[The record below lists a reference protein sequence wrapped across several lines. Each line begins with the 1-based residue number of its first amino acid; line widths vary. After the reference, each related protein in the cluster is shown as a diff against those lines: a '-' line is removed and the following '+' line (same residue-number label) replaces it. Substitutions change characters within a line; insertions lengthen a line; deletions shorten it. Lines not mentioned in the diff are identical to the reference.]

1 MLSRIGLRFAFV
13 VLVASC
19 SKSGPDVPRSATIA
33 GKPTPDVLLAPK
45 EIADAPLPIPTE
57 RPHSTE
63 VVVSVLP
70 PTPAP
75 TVDVASIPNSDRP
88 RDSEPK
94 SLREQLVR
102 CLTFTL
108 SKQDFGPITDRHI
121 VRVEVHAR
129 SSCTDLTFIGEQT
142 LFEVRARDRVGNVV
156 ARQVGQFQSP
166 IRPLGEAVT
175 FVDIAATID
184 DRLEASIY

>member
-1 MLSRIGLRFAFV
+1 VLRVGVFV
-13 VLVASC
+13 LVLVLVAAC
-19 SKSGPDVPRSATIA
+19 SKSGSDIPRSATIA

-45 EIADAPLPIPTE
+45 EIADAPPPVPTE
-57 RPHSTE
+57 GPHSAE
-63 VVVSVLP
+63 VIVSVRA
-70 PTPAP
+70 PTPVP

-88 RDSEPK
+88 RDAEPK

-129 SSCTDLTFIGEQT
+129 SSCTDLTFVGEQA

-184 DRLEASIY
+184 DRLEASVY